1 MFNHF
6 ISPGAANT
14 NIPLAILANYWRRR
28 ISVCLQ
34 NGVKGVSEKPVVA
47 TSESLGERLVHSPGR
62 GIIE

>member
-1 MFNHF
+1 
-6 ISPGAANT
+6 
-14 NIPLAILANYWRRR
+14 
-28 ISVCLQ
+28 VCLQ